1 MASFNPFT
9 IIDDSSLTPE
19 EKISRLLRQTYEQ
32 SVEVAQKATEVAQK
46 ATEVAQKDTEVARK
60 DAEVANARKD
70 AEVANAR
77 KDAEVAQKDTEVA
90 RKDTEVARKDAEV
103 ADARR
108 QVLAN
113 RLLSTSTQLFK
124 LRGKLHAR
132 GVLGKF
138 ALILRS

>member
-19 EKISRLLRQTYEQ
+19 EKISYLLRQTYEQ
-32 SVEVAQKATEVAQK
+32 SVEVAQK

>member
-1 MASFNPFT
+1 MASFNPFI

-19 EKISRLLRQTYEQ
+19 EKISYLLRQTYEQ

-77 KDAEVAQKDTEVA
+77 KDAEVA
-90 RKDTEVARKDAEV
+90 
-103 ADARR
+103 DARR

>member
-32 SVEVAQKATEVAQK
+32 SVEVAQKATEVARK
-46 ATEVAQKDTEVARK
+46 DAEVAQKDAEVAVARKDAEVAVARKDAEVAVARK
-60 DAEVANARKD
+60 DAEVAN
-70 AEVANAR
+70 
-77 KDAEVAQKDTEVA
+77 A

-108 QVLAN
+108 QVLAD
-113 RLLSTSTQLFK
+113 RLVSTSTQLFK

-138 ALILRS
+138 ARILRS

>member
-19 EKISRLLRQTYEQ
+19 EKISYLLRQTYEQ
-32 SVEVAQKATEVAQK
+32 SVEVAQK

-70 AEVANAR
+70 AEVAN
-77 KDAEVAQKDTEVA
+77 
-90 RKDTEVARKDAEV
+90 ARKDAEV